1 MPDHRMT
8 IHRISICGIPI
19 RRMSIRRVPI
29 RRRPI
34 RRMPIRRMPIRR
46 LSIRWIR
53 SNKWE
58 LFLIYSLF
66 NIYLIRNKKWNVV
79 SILYSFFL
87 HQMDS
92 IPYSFPQNKEYGT
105 KYGFCS
111 IFLIPYFIELIL
123 FLICSEYGKKNR
135 KHLCSLFIILQNCW
149 RASTE
154 QRGVVH
160 LSTETAAVCNYMY
173 TCSSF

>member
-8 IHRISICGIPI
+8 IHRISICWIPI

-34 RRMPIRRMPIRR
+34 RRM
-46 LSIRWIR
+46 SIRWIR

-105 KYGFCS
+105 KYGFYS
-111 IFLIPYFIELIL
+111 IFLMPYFIELTL
-123 FLICSEYGKKNR
+123 FLICPEYGKKNR

-149 RASTE
+149 HASTG

-160 LSTETAAVCNYMY
+160 VSAGTAAVCNYMY